1 MRSPA
6 PLRDSDAF
14 SVLDLVESGW
24 TGRLSVYSTRGTVG
38 VRHLTLLG
46 GLLAESLAHGV
57 RHVDVG
63 CLGCWKVCLKVVV
76 VELCVCVC
84 V

>member
-1 MRSPA
+1 M
-6 PLRDSDAF
+6 
-14 SVLDLVESGW
+14 LDLVESGW

-57 RHVDVG
+57 RHGDVG
-63 CLGCWKVCLKVVV
+63 VWLGCCCCWKSCLKGVVV
-76 VELCVCVC
+76 AELSV
-84 V
+84 